1 MSFAASIGLLPLG
14 LFVLGAGKRLP
25 ARRRNGVPCYAAR
38 GDFHW
43 PRARPG
49 TYARG
54 GHPSLYPV
62 SNGLT
67 YFAALLE
74 REGRAEGG
82 EGLQRERIPRIG
94 RQAHCLRQPHLL
106 AYDVRAQHHRDHL
119 VLRMAAAHA
128 FASHPAI
135 GGDHHPLG
143 RDVFQRLADDLG
155 DLIRPLDLQ
164 SVMIDDADHDLLV
177 SHCPADRFEIAGARG
192 ARFEGQR
199 VGIDL
204 IQRAYP

>member
-1 MSFAASIGLLPLG
+1 MSFVASIGPLPLG

-25 ARRRNGVPCYAAR
+25 ARRRNGVPWYAAR

-43 PRARPG
+43 SRARPG

-67 YFAALLE
+67 SFAALLE
-74 REGRAEGG
+74 RENRADGVEG

-94 RQAHCLRQPHLL
+94 RQALRLRQPDLI
-106 AYDVRAQHHRDHL
+106 AYDIRAQHHRDHL
-119 VLRMAAAHA
+119 VLRVAAAHA

-135 GGDHHPLG
+135 GGDHDPLG
-143 RDVFQRLADDLG
+143 GKDQARLRLVDALYGPEPDRTPTARPPCPSSARREIHCSSLRNQLLLRLRDM
-155 DLIRPLDLQ
+155 P
-164 SVMIDDADHDLLV
+164 
-177 SHCPADRFEIAGARG
+177 
-192 ARFEGQR
+192 
-199 VGIDL
+199 
-204 IQRAYP
+204 